1 MNRKMQLLI
10 PILLSLLFA
19 CVIQDRSTAI
29 FGALL
34 SALTGI
40 TAGCMYFGGFSAIMR
55 KPFHMLF
62 SSVLLFAVAL
72 AIGMLVPGLLW
83 ACVAFPLVGL
93 FGVLQF
99 GLLGKRFA
107 VLVIDGPAAAPGFE
121 STLEAAKRNGIAVV
135 QARNKFRSFPVT
147 VEDRAYVL
155 VTGGAAPHR
164 LMLVCADLRSK
175 GYSPIIVVDAINR
188 TAFMNS
194 KLLELNEAGY
204 QMTVSGALQSLLTAQ
219 QLKVY
224 AYAKA
229 DLTTSTA
236 VVLPRSRKVLVIKRD
251 GNPYKGMDSLPG
263 GFLNAHLETLAKC
276 AAREVTEECFFRRH
290 AMPGESRFT
299 YEVDETDVILVDVRS
314 SPERDRRG
322 HVIDHGFVYIVPEDK
337 EAEVLANVSAGDDA
351 KEGSARFEDLD
362 AVLANPLAFDHS
374 DLLSA
379 VNQRLQPQA

>member
-1 MNRKMQLLI
+1 
-10 PILLSLLFA
+10 
-19 CVIQDRSTAI
+19 
-29 FGALL
+29 
-34 SALTGI
+34 
-40 TAGCMYFGGFSAIMR
+40 
-55 KPFHMLF
+55 
-62 SSVLLFAVAL
+62 
-72 AIGMLVPGLLW
+72 
-83 ACVAFPLVGL
+83 
-93 FGVLQF
+93 
-99 GLLGKRFA
+99 
-107 VLVIDGPAAAPGFE
+107 
-121 STLEAAKRNGIAVV
+121 
-135 QARNKFRSFPVT
+135 
-147 VEDRAYVL
+147 
-155 VTGGAAPHR
+155 
-164 LMLVCADLRSK
+164 
-175 GYSPIIVVDAINR
+175 
-188 TAFMNS
+188 
-194 KLLELNEAGY
+194 
-204 QMTVSGALQSLLTAQ
+204 MTVSGALQSLLTAQ